1 MPNLIKLLRKEM
13 MPNLTKL
20 LRKEMMPNLTKVIRK
35 EMVNFIIPFPS
46 TCCNLAFKL
55 FNLKL
60 AKTRF
65 VSHIHF
71 IGRCLHAKVTPVG
84 FRIHFHPS
92 NFGVASV
99 RYFFW
104 VIRLIISRFRVNVA
118 VQNFAGDFL
127 LITKV
132 NTLPNLDLF

>member
-1 MPNLIKLLRKEM
+1 MPNLI
-13 MPNLTKL
+13 KL

-71 IGRCLHAKVTPVG
+71 IGRCLQAKVTPVG

-92 NFGVASV
+92 NFGVASTWLFSEV
-99 RYFFW
+99 SSACNSFSRSFMRSN
-104 VIRLIISRFRVNVA
+104 IRAMCSKRDALTRDIYR
-118 VQNFAGDFL
+118 
-127 LITKV
+127 
-132 NTLPNLDLF
+132 